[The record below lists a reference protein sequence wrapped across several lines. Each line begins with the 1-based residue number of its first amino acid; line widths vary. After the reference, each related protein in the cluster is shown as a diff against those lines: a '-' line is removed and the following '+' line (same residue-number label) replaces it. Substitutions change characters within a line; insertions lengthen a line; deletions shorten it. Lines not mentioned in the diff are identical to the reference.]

1 MIKTILLISMALASM
16 VIASYADDAQP
27 SSYVAAAKSSIV
39 SIVETNSE
47 TGQWWEG
54 TGWFIDANRIVTND
68 HVVNQEEESYDR
80 TTIVNV
86 GTGDDPSRE
95 KCFFSPP
102 PPDPDEGNPGGRW
115 WQPIDLAPIKGAT
128 GLPWHRSGLIDI
140 MVLGLCDRRR
150 DGGALHPESYCLSE
164 RGERFC
170 HYRR

>member
-1 MIKTILLISMALASM
+1 MKTILLILMALASV

-27 SSYVAAAKSSIV
+27 SSYVATAKSSIV

-80 TTIVNV
+80 TTIV
-86 GTGDDPSRE
+86 TS
-95 KCFFSPP
+95 
-102 PPDPDEGNPGGRW
+102 GR
-115 WQPIDLAPIKGAT
+115 
-128 GLPWHRSGLIDI
+128 
-140 MVLGLCDRRR
+140 
-150 DGGALHPESYCLSE
+150 ALHPESYRLLE
-164 RGERFC
+164 RGERCC